1 LAAHVLVSLLV
12 VAAVSCSVKLPSA
25 ADFKPGSI
33 DAAQVKALLHELFP
47 SLSDDELEHYAGE
60 LDLSSAIR
68 LEAEI
73 ADIRKVADG
82 LSKALSK
89 LASSAAEQ
97 RQDDLSDH
105 NGGFPTS
112 LEPVGRAA
120 FYDAERGEGRIELS
134 GVYDDHDAVALA
146 GGDVSVAVA
155 GKEQDVKLSCA
166 PQRSV
171 DIVLLVDITGSMTPV
186 IGAVRRSLAAF
197 VDAVVARHVTGTLSV
212 VTFQDSVGVNVGFQE
227 PAPKSGYERSPFTPP
242 VAIDDAA
249 AIADLG
255 RFIARLEADSGAD
268 TPENLAGA
276 IDFARSSIIGADA
289 SGMPNVIGEGNDDP
303 KDVAPFPALQS
314 DSQVFVAITDAPFHA
329 DSRTPQSSSLLAP
342 FKPRPIADILQ
353 SLTATG
359 TVVHVSDPSW
369 VDQSVMPTG
378 ARDEVSIDSDY
389 WAIHTGGLGEDR
401 VAGYSLVDLD
411 LLAVANATGL
421 LDIVLDGVIGSSCT
435 ARFALPE
442 LSADATF
449 DLTIHVSGDTFT
461 DSLTPQRTD

>member
-1 LAAHVLVSLLV
+1 LAVSVFALAAL
-12 VAAVSCSVKLPSA
+12 SCSVKLPSA
-25 ADFKPGSI
+25 ADLEPGSV
-33 DAAQVKALLHELFP
+33 DEAQVKALLHKVFP
-47 SLSDDELEHYAGE
+47 SLTDDELDRYAGE
-60 LDLSSAIR
+60 LDLSSAIK

-73 ADIRKVADG
+73 IDIRKIAEG
-82 LSKALSK
+82 LSKALSS
-89 LASSAAEQ
+89 LASQAAEQ
-97 RQDDLSDH
+97 RQDDLKDH

-112 LEPVGRAA
+112 LEPLGRAA

-134 GVYDDHDAVALA
+134 GVYRDHDAVALTD
-146 GGDVSVAVA
+146 GDVSIAVA
-155 GKEQDVKLSCA
+155 GHDRDVKLSCA
-166 PQRSV
+166 PERSV

-227 PAPKSGYERSPFTPP
+227 PAPKSGFERSPFTRP
-242 VAIDDAA
+242 VAIDDAG
-249 AIADLG
+249 AIAELT

-276 IDFARSSIIGADA
+276 IDFARNGVIGVSD
-289 SGMPNVIGEGNDDP
+289 SGVPNLIGEGNDDP
-303 KDVAPFPALQS
+303 KDVAPFPALRS

-329 DSRTPQSSSLLAP
+329 DSRTPQNSSLLAP
-342 FKPRPIADILQ
+342 FKPRPIADILR

-369 VDQSVMPTG
+369 VDQSVTPSG

-411 LLAVANATGL
+411 LLAVADATGL

-442 LSADATF
+442 LSADTTF
-449 DLTIHVSGDTFT
+449 DLTLHVSGDTFS
-461 DSLTPQRTD
+461 DSLVPVRIN